1 MAAVALPDG
10 GQPGG
15 HAGGDTSDGSYSEG
29 VQEASPTDDATF
41 LRGAQVTDA
50 DGVVRFTTIYPG
62 WYRGRTVH
70 VHLKVHVDKRNVLTT
85 QLYMDEDV
93 NEEAFAASPYDE
105 RTGRD
110 TFNDGDSIF
119 DPQGLLTMS
128 TRGDG
133 YRGVLNLGLNA

>member
-1 MAAVALPDG
+1 
-10 GQPGG
+10 
-15 HAGGDTSDGSYSEG
+15 
-29 VQEASPTDDATF
+29 
-41 LRGAQVTDA
+41 
-50 DGVVRFTTIYPG
+50 
-62 WYRGRTVH
+62 
-70 VHLKVHVDKRNVLTT
+70 
-85 QLYMDEDV
+85 MDEDV

-128 TRGDG
+128 KRGDG